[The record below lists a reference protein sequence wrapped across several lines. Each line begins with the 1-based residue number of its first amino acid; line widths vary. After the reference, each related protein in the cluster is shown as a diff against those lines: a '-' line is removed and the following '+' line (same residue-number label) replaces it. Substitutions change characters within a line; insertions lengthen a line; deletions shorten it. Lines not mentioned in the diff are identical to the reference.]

1 MIAAFHHPGPVSGL
15 ASEGGAAPAHPW
27 DPPNQRSLPEVLA
40 ERIVEA
46 IRTGILKSGERIV
59 EVQLSRQLGVSR
71 GPLREALKVLEA
83 NQIVESRRGR
93 GSFVKQV
100 SNEDLLRMVTLRAGL
115 EGLAARSV
123 ASTITPEIL
132 GSLSRRLDEMKRLA
146 RRGRISEWRDQDWRF
161 HEAICTLAD
170 NPFLLTAWRS
180 ISNLVRLF
188 LHTHPGFVHES
199 PRVLS
204 NHDTLLAALASGD
217 PDAAERSFRAIILTS
232 ALERL
237 DMDIPPAL
245 TSVVPVP
252 DVASSDRRAPTTRSK
267 PRRKARMSEG
277 EAPSAPGP

>member
-1 MIAAFHHPGPVSGL
+1 MTFAFRHPGPVSGL
-15 ASEGGAAPAHPW
+15 GAESGAVPAHPW
-27 DPPNQRSLPEVLA
+27 DPPNQRSLPDVLA

-46 IRTGILKSGERIV
+46 IRTGILKPGERIV
-59 EVQLSRQLGVSR
+59 ELQLARQLGVSR

-123 ASTITPEIL
+123 AATITPEML
-132 GSLSRRLDEMKRLA
+132 ASLSRRLDEMKRLA
-146 RRGRISEWRDQDWRF
+146 RRGRTSEWRDQDWRF
-161 HEAICTLAD
+161 HEAVCALAD
-170 NPFLLTAWRS
+170 NPFLLAAWRS

-188 LHTHPGFVHES
+188 LHTHPGYVHDM
-199 PRVLS
+199 PRILS

-217 PDAAERSFRAIILTS
+217 PNEAERTFRAIILAS

-237 DMDIPPAL
+237 DIGAPPAL
-245 TSVVPVP
+245 ASMVP
-252 DVASSDRRAPTTRSK
+252 DPDT
-267 PRRKARMSEG
+267 
-277 EAPSAPGP
+277 APSGRTTI